1 MSVFISVK
9 IDFWHTRESICLNKC
24 VVESCPWKEPFRIC
38 WNAFGYRQLKTQL
51 NLAEVTRK
59 CTTFHEKMS
68 KAKVALK
75 LVSMGLSF
83 MGTEHPGACHPFVR
97 PSAARWL
104 CPRVCSPPSLR
115 MAAAVSGIISPTA
128 ASQDRK
134 GDYAYS
140 CVFKE

>member
-24 VVESCPWKEPFRIC
+24 VVGSCPWKEPFRIC

-75 LVSMGLSF
+75 LVSMGLSWALNTQGLSILLF
-83 MGTEHPGACHPFVR
+83 VHLQPGGFVLGFV
-97 PSAARWL
+97 PL
-104 CPRVCSPPSLR
+104 L
-115 MAAAVSGIISPTA
+115 VSGWPQLSQVSYPQTA